1 MHRIWV
7 MFTCLKRRHYNKAP
21 LVWLANIHHWG
32 QHFPELHNILASN
45 ITITD
50 EYPVENTTA
59 SLGPKHSIA
68 IQQTS

>member
-1 MHRIWV
+1 MGYV
-7 MFTCLKRRHYNKAP
+7 YLFKAAT
-21 LVWLANIHHWG
+21 LQQSTISVACKYKKYKK

-45 ITITD
+45 NTITD